1 MIRKLPKQDRIGT
14 VRVII
19 LEREN
24 LWQEIVGHNAND
36 QKTFGSGES
45 VQVPSKAQ
53 ANDVGVIT
61 LESDA
66 VEGQNPGS

>member
-19 LEREN
+19 LGREN

-45 VQVPSKAQ
+45 VQVPSKDQ

-61 LESDA
+61 FESNV